1 LKGVDGIFCAL
12 TFENGIEKEINQG
25 ICLADLAK
33 EYDIKQFVYSSGLGA
48 DLHTGIPHWESK
60 FKIENH
66 IRELDLPY
74 TIIRPTSF
82 FENFLIPQVKSRL
95 LKGKLV
101 MPINKDKV
109 QQLVSTEDVGK
120 MVSSV
125 FIDPPRY
132 LKKIIPIA
140 AVQMNMMEAAEIF
153 SSVWGRKVVYQKL
166 PALITR
172 LAMGKNLYKMF
183 RWVNNNDVIFIKDL
197 NAFKKESPDL
207 VGLEQWI
214 KLYFK

>member
-1 LKGVDGIFCAL
+1 MRGAV
-12 TFENGIEKEINQG
+12 
-25 ICLADLAK
+25 
-33 EYDIKQFVYSSGLGA
+33 VGA

-66 IRELDLPY
+66 IRELNLPY
-74 TIIRPTSF
+74 TIVRPTSF

-101 MPINKDKV
+101 MPLNKDKV
-109 QQLVSTEDVGK
+109 QQLICSEDVGK
-120 MVSSV
+120 IVSSV
-125 FIDPPRY
+125 FIEPARY
-132 LKKIIPIA
+132 LRKIIPIA
-140 AVQMNMMEAAEIF
+140 AVQMNMTEAAEIF

-172 LAMGKNLYKMF
+172 LAMGKDLYKMF

-197 NAFKKESPDL
+197 NAYKKESPYLVDL
-207 VGLEQWI
+207 
-214 KLYFK
+214 